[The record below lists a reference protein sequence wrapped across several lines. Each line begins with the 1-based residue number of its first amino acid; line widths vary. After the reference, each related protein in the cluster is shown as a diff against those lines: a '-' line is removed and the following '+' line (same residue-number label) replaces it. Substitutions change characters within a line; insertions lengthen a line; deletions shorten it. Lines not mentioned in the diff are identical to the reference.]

1 MTSYLRTAVAGLFL
15 LTVVLLPTNA
25 KAQIH
30 EVEQTV
36 FGMDCAPCAHGLQKR
51 LGKIDGVH
59 DVKVSLNQGLAVLEL
74 DSKNAATLEGVREA
88 VKESGFAAKEAKVRV
103 SGILK
108 KEKGEV
114 ILISPAGDRFVLKR
128 SEEASAEYERLKSAA
143 AGKQVTLTGI
153 IPEGNMED
161 SWTLQVLRAKV

>member
-1 MTSYLRTAVAGLFL
+1 MKSYLSTAVAGLFL
-15 LTVVLLPTNA
+15 LAAVLLPTNA

-51 LGKIDGVH
+51 LGKIDGVY
-59 DVKVSLNQGLAVLEL
+59 DVKVSLNNGLAVLEL
-74 DSKNAATLEGVREA
+74 GSENTATLGTVREA

-108 KEKGEV
+108 QENGGV
-114 ILISPAGDRFVLKR
+114 VLISPAGDRFILKQ
-128 SEEASAEYERLKSAA
+128 SQEASAEYGRLKSAA
-143 AGKQVTLTGI
+143 SGKRVTLTGI
-153 IPEGNMED
+153 VPEGR
-161 SWTLQVLRAKV
+161 WTLQVLDAQV